1 MKRIIISLIAMGLLN
16 IASSGELVQNDWF
29 VDEVSQP
36 VKCITEMTDTGL
48 IKTLS
53 VTKYNQKGFKES
65 TIVTLQY
72 GDIVH
77 RKIFVYFQPYQGN
90 QRTVLTSFAE
100 LNRQELLKNWHKMD
114 TTIEKWTS
122 PFSYQSID
130 KTTISNKI
138 LSHHGKMKQL
148 SRMFEMENSN
158 VRAYSTEFAYFDSF
172 EDYQSAILGKDI
184 IAIVTLAHD
193 EKGNWV
199 YRKSLSNREQAV
211 VKRFIEYYEGAN

>member
-1 MKRIIISLIAMGLLN
+1 MKKIIITLIAMGLLN
-16 IASSGELVQNDWF
+16 IASSGELVKNDWF

-48 IKTLS
+48 MRTLS

-65 TIVTLQY
+65 TIVTLKY
-72 GDIVH
+72 GDTVH

-122 PFSYQSID
+122 PLMYQAID
-130 KTTISNKI
+130 KTAISHRLLDNQGHI
-138 LSHHGKMKQL
+138 MQL
-148 SRMFEMENSN
+148 SRVFSLDEQSKK
-158 VRAYSTEFAYFDSF
+158 YSTEFVYFDSF
-172 EDYQSAILGKDI
+172 EDYKAAILDKNVT
-184 IAIVTLAHD
+184 AIVTLAHD

-199 YRKSLSNREQAV
+199 YRKSMNRKEQAI
-211 VKRFIEYYEGAN
+211 VKRYIEYYEAPN